1 MGKEPG
7 VNESAPSTT
16 IAPAGAEV
24 FTHGGAE
31 DVIEEELLEEALELE
46 MVVGVIEL
54 EAVEVLDAAMLMQE
68 HPLESFEA
76 RFEQADAQVGTETV
90 VVARV

>member
-7 VNESAPSTT
+7 VKGSAPSTT

-31 DVIEEELLEEALELE
+31 DVFEEELLEEALELE
-46 MVVGVIEL
+46 MVVGVVEL
-54 EAVEVLDAAMLMQE
+54 EAVEVVDAAMLMQE
-68 HPLESFEA
+68 HPLESFGA